1 MRVRCITINLKGVDY
16 GWFEGRS
23 SVLIEGIRRYDPDII
38 CVQESTVR
46 QESPIFNQSRAIGTA
61 LGLETCIFSPYG
73 NPAEMITRDQGGIGV
88 ISRYAISDV
97 RGRRLPPGHRG
108 PSDAR
113 VALFVQFKVPEGELG
128 VITTHLSWRP
138 EESEVRLMQTGI
150 LLNEISRGPWGKS
163 DDKIIVLGDF
173 NATPD
178 EPAIQTITE
187 RMTDAYCVAHPGE
200 PGYTWS
206 SQNPFTHEAGL
217 SNRRVDYIFC
227 DRNAK
232 VRSCGVILDR
242 ADPTFSSD
250 HFGVLAELEWD

>member
-1 MRVRCITINLKGVDY
+1 MRVRCITINLKGIEY

-23 SVLIEGIRRYDPDII
+23 SVLIEGLRKHNPDII

-46 QESPIFNQSRAIGTA
+46 QDSPIYNQARAIGTA
-61 LGLETCIFSPYG
+61 LGLENCIFSPYG
-73 NPAEMITRDQGGIGV
+73 NSAEMVTHDQGGIGL
-88 ISRYAISDV
+88 ISRFKISDV

-113 VALFVQFKVPEGELG
+113 VALFVQLKVPQGELG
-128 VITTHLSWRP
+128 IITTHLSWRP

-150 LLNEISRGPWGKS
+150 LLNEMTRGPWGKI
-163 DDKIIVLGDF
+163 DDKTIVLGDF

-178 EPAIQTITE
+178 EPSIQTITE
-187 RMTDAYCVAHPGE
+187 QMIDAYSVAHPGE

-206 SQNPFTHEAGL
+206 SRNPLTLESDL
-217 SNRRVDYIFC
+217 TNRRVDYIFC

-232 VRSCGVILDR
+232 VRLCNVILDR
-242 ADPTFSSD
+242 ADPTFPSD